1 MTPTM
6 SWIRKFDDFRA
17 IESASKRKRTSDD
30 KETVNGLVNSIRVK
44 FRQVFMVLGTSYSEA
59 RQESGNETLQ
69 GRMWSVHER
78 QVNMDEFLKSPE
90 HNFKE

>member
-1 MTPTM
+1 M
-6 SWIRKFDDFRA
+6 IRCQVN
-17 IESASKRKRTSDD
+17 SAGQLQAYCNQ
-30 KETVNGLVNSIRVK
+30 ETVNGLVNSIRVK